1 MTVLSIL
8 AGYWDFILFGPYPKG
23 PLGGLALTIA
33 IALTSLGAAFPLA
46 LAVALVRHIGPKAVG
61 RAATAYVYVA
71 RGVPLLVWIFWI
83 YFLIPLLTRQPADAF
98 ATLVAAIVIYQGA
111 YLSEVLRAGIAALPK
126 GQFEAARALGL
137 RSGLVIRK
145 VVLPQI
151 IVHVMPGLLNQMTLI
166 IKESALGYVI
176 ALGELTFVMG
186 QINLDL
192 MNSPL
197 SVFSML
203 AAIYFVICWLLSR
216 LASVIVERARWMTA
230 KADASPPMPAARLAA
245 PRPEIDSI
253 PAPADH
259 RAETRSVMAILS
271 TAAK

>member
-1 MTVLSIL
+1 MTALWIL

-23 PLGGLALTIA
+23 PLGGLALTAA
-33 IALTSLGAAFPLA
+33 IALTSLSAAFPLA
-46 LAVALVRHIGPKAVG
+46 LAVALARLFGPKAIS
-61 RAATAYVYVA
+61 RAATAYVYIA

-83 YFLIPLLTRQPADAF
+83 YFLIPLLTKQPADAF
-98 ATLVAAIVIYQGA
+98 VTLVVAIVIYQGA
-111 YLSEVLRAGIAALPK
+111 YLSEVLRAGIVALPK

-145 VVLPQI
+145 IVLPQI
-151 IVHVMPGLLNQMTLI
+151 VVQVMPGLINQMTLI

-192 MNSPL
+192 MNRPL
-197 SVFSML
+197 SVFAML

-216 LASVIVERARWMTA
+216 LANVIVERARWVTA
-230 KADASPPMPAARLAA
+230 KTDISRQCPPSASQRLCRRR
-245 PRPEIDSI
+245 RPGLRPNFALCKS
-253 PAPADH
+253 
-259 RAETRSVMAILS
+259 
-271 TAAK
+271 KG